1 MTPRIA
7 HNPTLVVSP
16 DMAKLNFSVCIEML
30 FNNLDLLDRPA
41 AVAAAGMPAFEFWGW
56 SGKPMDDIKAAADA
70 AGVKIAGF
78 CCDGGVP
85 LVDSKTTAQWV
96 ETAKGSIDEAKR
108 LGVETLIVTTGQ
120 EIEGVCRCDQHNAIV
135 AGLKGLAPYAET
147 NGITLV
153 LEPLNILVNHQGYY
167 LSTSDEGFQIID
179 EVASPAVKLLF
190 DIYHQQITEGNLIDR
205 ITANIS
211 KIGHFHVADVP
222 GRHEPGTGEINYTNV
237 FATIAELGYSGHV
250 GLEFTSTTTAAEAL
264 AKVKVIAGM

>member
-1 MTPRIA
+1 
-7 HNPTLVVSP
+7 
-16 DMAKLNFSVCIEML
+16 MAKLNFSVCIEML
-30 FNNLDLLDRPA
+30 FTNLDLLERPA
-41 AVAAAGMPAFEFWGW
+41 AVAAAGLPAFEFWGW
-56 SGKPMDDIKAAADA
+56 GNKPMDEIKAAADA

-85 LVDSKTTAQWV
+85 LVDSQTTAQWV
-96 ETAKGSIDEAKR
+96 ETAKASIDEAKR
-108 LGVETLIVTTGQ
+108 LGVDTLIVTTGQ
-120 EIEGVCRCDQHNAIV
+120 EIEGVCRCEQHNAIV
-135 AGLKGLAPYAET
+135 AGLKGLAPYAEA

-179 EVASPAVKLLF
+179 EVGSPAVKLLF

-222 GRHEPGTGEINYTNV
+222 GRHEPGTGEINYVNV
-237 FATIAELGYSGHV
+237 FNKIAELGYDRHV
-250 GLEFTSTTTAAEAL
+250 GLEFTTTTTPEEAM
-264 AKVKVIAGM
+264 AKVKKIAGLCCCCG